1 MKKVPDDTR
10 KKLAARGYMVQ
21 SGYVMK
27 YLPVPPNCL
36 YIPEFTDG
44 QSIMSY
50 VSLLVNLP
58 GKLVLPTDLIVWCP
72 IRFVSGYFNSFVEE
86 GASKDRADKKIKIW
100 FPKFRVTWWWIV
112 WSTTCY
118 WKIHPSKG
126 HYKGMWQGLDV
137 DDLNIVHMDSGKQS
151 PNLLN
156 HYNYTKPCSFAVP
169 SCVDR
174 YLVPLVF
181 ISDQPFNF

>member
-1 MKKVPDDTR
+1 
-10 KKLAARGYMVQ
+10 MVQ

-100 FPKFRVTWWWIV
+100 FPKLRVTWRWIM
-112 WSTTCY
+112 WTTTCY

-126 HYKGMWQGLDV
+126 HYKGMWQDLDV
-137 DDLNIVHMDSGKQS
+137 DDLWQ
-151 PNLLN
+151 
-156 HYNYTKPCSFAVP
+156 TKSKSVEHLELHKTLQLCSTFLCWSIFSAACIYFW
-169 SCVDR
+169 ST
-174 YLVPLVF
+174 F
-181 ISDQPFNF
+181 